1 MPGRHSIADVAVEA
15 VGLGRLYGAVRAL
28 DGVDLRIE
36 DGSYFVLLGP
46 SGGGKT
52 TLLRLI
58 GGLLRPTE
66 GRVLLHGRDV
76 TDLPANE
83 RPTTMVF
90 QSYALFPHM
99 SVERNVG
106 FGLRIRKELSAAE
119 IRDRVDRMLEVV
131 GLVGYN
137 DRMPHEL
144 SGGQQQRVQLARS
157 LVLDRDILLLDEP
170 LAALDEKLRK
180 EMCFELKRIQE
191 RVGITFIH
199 VTHNQEEAMTVAD
212 RIAIVANGSLVEE
225 GAPRE
230 IYETPRRRFTA
241 SFIGEARI
249 FDGRVSAVDGTRVT
263 LDIGM
268 GRVEA
273 RLDGAPLEDGAPAS
287 LSIRSERLSL
297 LTADEACEP
306 DMQWVPA
313 TYDKEVYLGLITS
326 HLVTLPDGTKSG
338 VRRISA
344 GRDHVPIEPGTE
356 VRLAWHYD
364 SRPLQHVLRYRI
376 DSEVEERL
384 TSVESPTAS
393 PSSAVRTVRQPI
405 IR

>member
-1 MPGRHSIADVAVEA
+1 M
-15 VGLGRLYGAVRAL
+15 
-28 DGVDLRIE
+28 
-36 DGSYFVLLGP
+36 
-46 SGGGKT
+46 
-52 TLLRLI
+52 
-58 GGLLRPTE
+58 
-66 GRVLLHGRDV
+66 
-76 TDLPANE
+76 
-83 RPTTMVF
+83 
-90 QSYALFPHM
+90 
-99 SVERNVG
+99 
-106 FGLRIRKELSAAE
+106 
-119 IRDRVDRMLEVV
+119 
-131 GLVGYN
+131 
-137 DRMPHEL
+137 
-144 SGGQQQRVQLARS
+144 
-157 LVLDRDILLLDEP
+157 
-170 LAALDEKLRK
+170 
-180 EMCFELKRIQE
+180 
-191 RVGITFIH
+191 
-199 VTHNQEEAMTVAD
+199 AD

-326 HLVTLPDGTKSG
+326 HLVTLPDGTQSG

-356 VRLAWHYD
+356 VRLAWHLED
-364 SRPLQHVLRYRI
+364 G
-376 DSEVEERL
+376 RL
-384 TSVESPTAS
+384 HTDAPG
-393 PSSAVRTVRQPI
+393 
-405 IR
+405 